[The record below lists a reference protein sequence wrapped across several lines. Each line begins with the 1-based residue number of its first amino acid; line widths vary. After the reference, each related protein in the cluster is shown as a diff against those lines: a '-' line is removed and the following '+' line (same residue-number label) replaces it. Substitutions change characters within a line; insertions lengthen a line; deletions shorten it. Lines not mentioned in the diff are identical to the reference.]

1 MNLGKD
7 AYLFQRS
14 KREPSAILVGLIS
27 DSRLYRQDFPPYYII
42 YPIFFYTLHTR
53 PYLSHILQLPVKD
66 VKAHPLRLLEAQHAT
81 PLLADSPLNHRN

>member
-1 MNLGKD
+1 MDKFPACFDQNIGMNFWKK
-7 AYLFQRS
+7 Y
-14 KREPSAILVGLIS
+14 P
-27 DSRLYRQDFPPYYII
+27 

-81 PLLADSPLNHRN
+81 PLLADWSLNHGN